1 MSANQDDITDILFR
15 SRVTLLDHLEA
26 SGYDTEP
33 YRKFSTKEVNE
44 MIRGGTLTAKSA
56 AVANAPLLTTPALQM
71 NLKRRADY
79 PLEEGEPTD
88 CLVLYTLV
96 RIKQKVLKFTEDIF
110 QAEENAYLNPA
121 TTELIV
127 ITMEPVVTNFHAVAA
142 SMWAKYSYRVRYFQ
156 AACLINNPL
165 KHVLVP
171 KHEKVR
177 KADEEAILKAF
188 YAKKN
193 QFPLIR
199 YHEDPI
205 ARMLG
210 LMPKDMVK
218 ITRPSPTAGECVLYR
233 VCVA

>member
-1 MSANQDDITDILFR
+1 MATNHEDITDILFR
-15 SRVTLLDHLEA
+15 SRITLLDHLEEC
-26 SGYDTEP
+26 GYDTES
-33 YRKFSTKEVNE
+33 YRKFSTKEVTE
-44 MIRGGTLTAKSA
+44 MIRSGTLTAKST

-79 PLEEGEPTD
+79 KLEEGEPTN
-88 CLVLYTLV
+88 CLVVYALL

-110 QAEENAYLNPA
+110 LAEDNPYMNPE

-127 ITMEPVVTNFHAVAA
+127 MTMEPIVPNFHAVAA
-142 SMWAKYSYRVRYFQ
+142 RMWATHSHRVRYFQ
-156 AACLINNPL
+156 SACLINNPL

-171 KHEKVR
+171 KHEKVP
-177 KADEEAILKAF
+177 KAEEDEILKRV
-188 YAKKN
+188 YAKKS

-205 ARMLG
+205 ARVLG